1 MANSMQFNKMFS
13 FEVKSRGH
21 ILAVVDENGF
31 IVIYNTKKTGQLAIM
46 DGMFLAH
53 TKQCRGGGSASCIN
67 F

>member
-53 TKQCRGGGSASCIN
+53 KTVVGGGICIMH
-67 F
+67 

>member
-1 MANSMQFNKMFS
+1 MQFNKMFS

-53 TKQCRGGGSASCIN
+53 TKQCCGGGGVICIMH
-67 F
+67 